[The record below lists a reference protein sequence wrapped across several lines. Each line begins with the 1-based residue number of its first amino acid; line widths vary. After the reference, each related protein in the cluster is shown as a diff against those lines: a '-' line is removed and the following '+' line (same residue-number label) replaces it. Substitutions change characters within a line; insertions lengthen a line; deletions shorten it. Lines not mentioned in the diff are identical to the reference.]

1 MDTIHSFLIVC
12 TIIQTNFGSMRI
24 FGRLGGVPG
33 QVFETGVYS
42 NTNLLTDT
50 RSTTN
55 APCNDLPEQLQ
66 NIAVALYL

>member
-1 MDTIHSFLIVC
+1 
-12 TIIQTNFGSMRI
+12 MRI